1 MEDLRKEFP
10 VLSKY
15 TYLNTASSGLISRSL
30 LQWRREHDQK
40 LMEDASVF
48 RDAHRL
54 VLEGVKKEVAQFMD
68 ASHNEIALVPNF
80 SFGLNTLL
88 EGLPQKQKVL
98 LLEKDYPSVN
108 WAFEHRDFD
117 VCYAAIDEHLE
128 QNIERAVVE
137 HQPDIFA
144 FSLVQYLNGIKIDL
158 TFLKQLKAYHPA
170 LLLIADG
177 TQYVGTEVFSFSES
191 PIDILG
197 ASCYKW
203 LLAGYGNGFFI
214 VKDIMHSKIFPST
227 IGFNSAEAMY
237 SKREEISFMKHFE
250 PGHQDTL
257 NYGSLGHALQHLQ
270 TIGMETVSKRVR
282 TLSSKAKTQF
292 VQLGLL
298 EASVVQREQHSN
310 IFSIKGDEAL
320 FQKLKEENIICS
332 QRGHGIRVGFHF
344 YNTEA
349 DLDKLLSVVR

>member
-1 MEDLRKEFP
+1 MEDLRKELP

-15 TYLNTASSGLISRSL
+15 TYLNTASSGLISTSL
-30 LQWRREHDQK
+30 VQWRHEHDLK
-40 LMEDASVF
+40 LMVDASVF
-48 RDAHRL
+48 RDTHRSI
-54 VLEGVKKEVAQFMD
+54 LEEVKREVALFFD
-68 ASHNEIALVPNF
+68 ASLHEIALVPNF

-98 LLEKDYPSVN
+98 LLGKDYPSVN

-117 VCYAAIDEHLE
+117 VCYAAIDENLE

-144 FSLVQYLNGIKIDL
+144 FSLVQYLNGVKIDL
-158 TFLKQLKAYHPA
+158 NFLKQLKAYHPG

-177 TQYVGTEVFSFSES
+177 TQYLGTEVFRFSES

-214 VKDIMHSKIFPST
+214 VKDALHSKIFPST
-227 IGFNSAEAMY
+227 IGFNSAEAMF

-257 NYGSLGHALQHLQ
+257 NYGSLGFALRQLQ
-270 TIGMETVSKRVR
+270 AIGMETVSEKIEAIS
-282 TLSSKAKTQF
+282 TKAKERFT
-292 VQLGLL
+292 QLGLL
-298 EASVVQREQHSN
+298 EATVVQREQHSN

-320 FQKLKEENIICS
+320 FQKLKKENIICS
-332 QRGHGIRVGFHF
+332 QRGQGIRVSFHF

-349 DLDKLLSVVR
+349 ELDKLVSIIT